1 MTGIAVAMIGHLK
14 RKLRPNFYSHLV
26 RPKTVSH
33 ELVIIA
39 SQVAH
44 RPHFRDSEPQKLHQK
59 LLIEIALE
67 TVAHKLVMICCPYTS
82 LQRQWHTHW

>member
-1 MTGIAVAMIGHLK
+1 MAAHEFVLWKRMEKERETEQVSSDWHCRYNDWSLK
-14 RKLRPNFYSHLV
+14 KKKKKKKKIETNFYTHSV

-44 RPHFRDSEPQKLHQK
+44 RPHFRDSEPQK
-59 LLIEIALE
+59 
-67 TVAHKLVMICCPYTS
+67 
-82 LQRQWHTHW
+82 